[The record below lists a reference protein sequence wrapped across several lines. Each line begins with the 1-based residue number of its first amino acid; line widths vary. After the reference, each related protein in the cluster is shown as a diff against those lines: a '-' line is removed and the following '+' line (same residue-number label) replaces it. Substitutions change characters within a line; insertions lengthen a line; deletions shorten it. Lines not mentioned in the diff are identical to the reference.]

1 MVVLS
6 GIWLIVFL
14 LENQR
19 RPFDLAEAES
29 ELVRGFN
36 TEFTAIFFIY
46 FFLAEYGNLL
56 ISAALTHMI

>member
-1 MVVLS
+1 VVVLS

-46 FFLAEYGNLL
+46 FFFG
-56 ISAALTHMI
+56 